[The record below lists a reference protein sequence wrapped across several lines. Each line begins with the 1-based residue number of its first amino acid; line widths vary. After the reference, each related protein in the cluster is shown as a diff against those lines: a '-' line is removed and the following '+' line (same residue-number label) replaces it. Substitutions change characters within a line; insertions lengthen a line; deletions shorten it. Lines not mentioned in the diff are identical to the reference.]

1 MSASILSRISAT
13 EASLGL
19 VRLAV
24 PVPPP
29 IPPVDAARAA
39 SDAAPLV
46 PASGTG
52 SPSSRAL
59 AAASADSCRAAD
71 LSSSSRISKKVRWTS
86 AGSSAVDSTKER
98 R

>member
-1 MSASILSRISAT
+1 MAAIISSSLFSLSLSLSSTSPPPLTCFMSASILSRISAT

-39 SDAAPLV
+39 RRANAACNEGLDKL
-46 PASGTG
+46 
-52 SPSSRAL
+52 L
-59 AAASADSCRAAD
+59 ARMGPTAPG
-71 LSSSSRISKKVRWTS
+71 KQ
-86 AGSSAVDSTKER
+86 
-98 R
+98 